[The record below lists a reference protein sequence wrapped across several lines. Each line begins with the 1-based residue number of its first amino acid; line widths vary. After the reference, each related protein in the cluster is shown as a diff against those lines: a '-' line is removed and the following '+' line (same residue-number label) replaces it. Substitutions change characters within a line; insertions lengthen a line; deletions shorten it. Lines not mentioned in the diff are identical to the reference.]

1 MACAGP
7 SALGTLNQVG
17 LQQLG
22 RAQAGQGTTARVR
35 GGAGSWG
42 GPWGGPWGWALG
54 VSPVLHHSVLC
65 ILSVCPSW
73 THGGPRT
80 AGLQARQEDTV
91 ERMVSH
97 CWSLRR

>member
-35 GGAGSWG
+35 GGAG
-42 GPWGGPWGWALG
+42 ALG
-54 VSPVLHHSVLC
+54 RALRVGPVLHHSVLC

-91 ERMVSH
+91 ERMISH
-97 CWSLRR
+97 CWSLRQ

>member
-1 MACAGP
+1 MACVGP

-35 GGAGSWG
+35 GGAGALG
-42 GPWGGPWGWALG
+42 RALGRALG
-54 VSPVLHHSVLC
+54 VGPVLHHSVLC